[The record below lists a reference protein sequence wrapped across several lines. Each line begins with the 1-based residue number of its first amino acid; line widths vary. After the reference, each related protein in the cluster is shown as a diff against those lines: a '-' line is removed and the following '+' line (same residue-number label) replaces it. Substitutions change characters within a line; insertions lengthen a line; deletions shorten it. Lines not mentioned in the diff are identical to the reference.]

1 MSFIKDEDAAFVQR
15 LFKRYYIEHSGEVYV
30 PERIQ
35 EREFGHFTFAE
46 KVMVR
51 HIGFTGPGE
60 LMQMLAEKAPLHV
73 YHSTAF
79 YKYPRAPM
87 DQKEWIGSELAFDID
102 ADHLKTPCRKSH
114 DFKVCRSCLLD
125 YPVDVERCA
134 RCGAPLEKVEWVCES
149 CLETARSEAGKLLEI
164 LESDLGFERIRLAFS
179 GNRGY
184 HVIVS
189 DEYVLDLSQQER
201 REIVDYVMAAG
212 LEMRLLGLRGRRVR
226 MEAAPDLGEPGWRG
240 RIARQALQLLVS
252 GNIAEICELAG
263 ERRPQALTRDLEKL
277 GEIEADRVPWSA
289 LSASSRRIL
298 VRAAMETAAAHVDAV
313 VTQDVHRLMRLG
325 NSLNGKTGLRAQII
339 DPNDLDDFDPMWSAV
354 ALPIDEEVHVRVIR
368 SGGMRLHG
376 LEIPPIYRGVARLP
390 LAAAVLLLC
399 RGVATLP

>member
-15 LFKRYYIEHSGEVYV
+15 LFKRYYIEHGGEVYA

-35 EREFGHFTFAE
+35 EREFGYFTFAE

-51 HIGFTGPGE
+51 HIGFTRPGE
-60 LMQMLAEKAPLHV
+60 LVQMLAEKAPLHV

-87 DQKEWIGSELAFDID
+87 DQKGWIGSELAFDID

-125 YPVDVERCA
+125 YPADAERCV

-149 CLETARSEAGKLLEI
+149 CLETARSEARKLLEI
-164 LESDLGFERIRLAFS
+164 LESDLGFEKIRLAFS

-184 HVIVS
+184 HVVVS
-189 DEYVLDLSQQER
+189 DEHVLDLGQQER
-201 REIVDYVMAAG
+201 REIVDYVMATG
-212 LEMRLLGLRGRRVR
+212 LEPRLLGLEERRMRV
-226 MEAAPDLGEPGWRG
+226 EAAPDLGDPGWKG

-252 GNIAEICELAG
+252 GNVAEICELAG
-263 ERRPQALTRDLEKL
+263 ERRPQALAKDLEKL
-277 GEIEADRVPWSA
+277 GEIEADKVSWNA
-289 LSASSRRIL
+289 LRASSKRAL
-298 VRAAMETAAAHVDAV
+298 VRAAVEAAAAHVDAV
-313 VTQDVHRLMRLG
+313 VTQDVHRLIRLG
-325 NSLNGKTGLRAQII
+325 NSLNGKTGLLAQMI

-368 SGGMRLHG
+368 SGGMRLRG
-376 LEIPPIYRGVARLP
+376 VEIPLASRGVVRLP
-390 LAAAVLLLC
+390 LAAAILLLC

>member
-1 MSFIKDEDAAFVQR
+1 MGFIKDEDAAFVQR
-15 LFKRYYIEHSGEVYV
+15 LFKRYYIEHDGEVYV

-35 EREFGHFTFAE
+35 EREFGYFTFSE

-51 HIGFTGPGE
+51 HIGFTSPGE
-60 LMQMLAEKAPLHV
+60 LVQMLAEKAPFHV

-87 DQKEWIGSELAFDID
+87 DQKGWIGSELAFDID
-102 ADHLKTPCRKSH
+102 ADHLKTPCGKSH
-114 DFKVCRSCLLD
+114 DFKVCRNCLLD
-125 YPVDVERCA
+125 YPADAERCV

-149 CLETARSEAGKLLEI
+149 CLETARSEARKLLEI
-164 LESDLGFERIRLAFS
+164 LESDLGFEKIRLAFS

-184 HVIVS
+184 HIVVS
-189 DEYVLDLSQQER
+189 DEHVLDLGQQER
-201 REIVDYVMAAG
+201 REIVDYVMATG
-212 LEMRLLGLRGRRVR
+212 LEPRLLGLEERRVTV
-226 MEAAPDLGEPGWRG
+226 EAALDLGEPGWRG

-252 GNIAEICELAG
+252 GNVAEICELAG
-263 ERRPQALTRDLEKL
+263 EKRPQALTRDLEKL

-289 LSASSRRIL
+289 LSPSSRRML
-298 VRAAMETAAAHVDAV
+298 VRAAIEAAAAHVDAV
-313 VTQDVHRLMRLG
+313 VTQDIHRLIRLG
-325 NSLNGKTGLRAQII
+325 NSLNGKTGLRAQMM

-368 SGGMRLHG
+368 SGGMKLRG
-376 LEIPPIYRGVARLP
+376 VEIPPVSRSIVKLP

>member
-1 MSFIKDEDAAFVQR
+1 MSFIRNEDATFVQR
-15 LFKRYYIEHSGEVYV
+15 FFKRYYIEHGEEVYV

-35 EREFGHFTFAE
+35 EREFGYFTFAE

-51 HIGFTGPGE
+51 HISFTSPGE
-60 LMQMLAEKAPLHV
+60 LKQMLAEKVPLHV

-87 DQKEWIGSELAFDID
+87 DEKGWICSELAFDID

-114 DFKVCRSCLLD
+114 DFKICRNCLLD
-125 YPVDVERCA
+125 YPVDVEKCA
-134 RCGAPLEKVEWVCES
+134 KCGAPLEKVEWVCES
-149 CLETARSEAGKLLEI
+149 CLETARSEARKLLEI
-164 LESDLGFERIRLAFS
+164 LESDLGFEKIRLAFS

-184 HVIVS
+184 HVVVS
-189 DEYVLDLSQQER
+189 DEHVLDLGQQER

-212 LEMRLLGLRGRRVR
+212 LEVRLLGLEGRRVR
-226 MEAAPDLGEPGWRG
+226 VEAAPDLGEPGWRG

-252 GNIAEICELAG
+252 KNIAEICELAG
-263 ERRPQALTRDLEKL
+263 ERRPQSLTRDLEKL
-277 GEIEADRVPWSA
+277 GKIEADRVPWSA

-298 VRAAMETAAAHVDAV
+298 LRAAVEAAAAHVDTV
-313 VTQDVHRLMRLG
+313 VTQDVHRLIRLG
-325 NSLNGKTGLRAQII
+325 NSLNGKTGLRAQMIN
-339 DPNDLDDFDPMWSAV
+339 PNDLDDFDPMWSTV
-354 ALPIDEEVHVRVIR
+354 ALPIDEEAHVKVIR
-368 SGGMRLHG
+368 SDGIRLRG
-376 LEIPPIYRGVARLP
+376 LEIPPISRSIVKLP